1 MLLYCVVYLHTG
13 IDKLVDVK
21 NALKRV
27 NNWLSLGLQLGL
39 LYTTLDSS
47 ESIEI
52 DNRGKVEF
60 QCMTKMLAAWLT
72 TTRQCAPV
80 WYGQLSLL
88 WSSTADSS

>member
-39 LYTTLDSS
+39 LYTTL
-47 ESIEI
+47 EQIEI
-52 DNRGKVEF
+52 DNRGKVD
-60 QCMTKMLAAWLT
+60 QCMTKMLAAWLK
-72 TTRQCAPV
+72 QQDNVLQFGIP
-80 WYGQLSLL
+80 S
-88 WSSTADSS
+88 WSVLQTALREIGMVR

>member
-39 LYTTLDSS
+39 LYTTL
-47 ESIEI
+47 EQIEI
-52 DNRGKVEF
+52 DNRGKVD
-60 QCMTKMLAAWLT
+60 QCMTKMLAAWLK
-72 TTRQCAPV
+72 QQDNV
-80 WYGQLSLL
+80 LQFGYQYLHGG
-88 WSSTADSS
+88 